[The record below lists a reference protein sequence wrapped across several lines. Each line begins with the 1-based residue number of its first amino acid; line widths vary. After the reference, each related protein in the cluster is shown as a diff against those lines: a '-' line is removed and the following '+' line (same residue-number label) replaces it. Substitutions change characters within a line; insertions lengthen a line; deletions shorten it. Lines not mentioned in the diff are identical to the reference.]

1 MQYFATF
8 YAISIDGFCLDAM
21 IIIWVSTSQLWD
33 KKENYISV
41 TFWKKVIK
49 DMLKQFFITK
59 TKALAEY
66 LYKQ

>member
-33 KKENYISV
+33 KKENLHFYNV
-41 TFWKKVIK
+41 LKKSN
-49 DMLKQFFITK
+49 
-59 TKALAEY
+59 
-66 LYKQ
+66 